1 MVHVSALQ
9 PTCTNNTEV
18 EPMGSCAP
26 AVKDGCGGNCEL
38 KCSSKSQC
46 MFGAESFVEVGVC
59 VPFPEPTNCYRL
71 GLPPALEFGEWDNT
85 CYSTPIKQNCTATC
99 PDKYQPGS
107 SGAPTS
113 TCTVDRFRGLV
124 WSEPVGSCEL
134 VPALDCTGQPAKPKN
149 GAWSCGSTTADGAV
163 CRGTCD
169 NGYTMAGVLSA
180 TCTNGAWS
188 ATSGM
193 CVNTP
198 PPPNP
203 NVADFSLTDCGIEGR
218 DVVAT
223 STLILQRDDDWALL
237 TLPFEFTSYGTAY
250 SNLGVSCN
258 GYLTF
263 GAAGT
268 DACYYTSLWTDP
280 ADRADCVPLNSPAVA
295 IFLTDVVPDSVLYYS
310 DENTDDPSN
319 PYIIIQYTM
328 STIYNSSTHLGQFQI
343 YMFKN
348 GDIGFIYNT
357 IYAWPESKGERA
369 VVGIMSPDNSGTRT
383 FNMFS
388 EGEQKLKPGLA
399 LLFKPKG
406 VDGYESAVTWTDAVK
421 YVKFVQNPGAPP
433 RPVITFPA
441 ANAVVKSQT

>member
-1 MVHVSALQ
+1 
-9 PTCTNNTEV
+9 
-18 EPMGSCAP
+18 
-26 AVKDGCGGNCEL
+26 
-38 KCSSKSQC
+38 
-46 MFGAESFVEVGVC
+46 
-59 VPFPEPTNCYRL
+59 
-71 GLPPALEFGEWDNT
+71 
-85 CYSTPIKQNCTATC
+85 
-99 PDKYQPGS
+99 
-107 SGAPTS
+107 
-113 TCTVDRFRGLV
+113 
-124 WSEPVGSCEL
+124 
-134 VPALDCTGQPAKPKN
+134 
-149 GAWSCGSTTADGAV
+149 
-163 CRGTCD
+163 
-169 NGYTMAGVLSA
+169 MAGVLSA

-203 NVADFSLTDCGIEGR
+203 NVADLPLTDCGIEGR

-237 TLPFEFTSYGTAY
+237 TLPFEFTSYGTACC
-250 SNLGVSCN
+250 NLGVSCN

-268 DACYYTSLWTDP
+268 DGCYYTSLWTDP

-295 IFLTDVVPDSVLYYS
+295 IFLTDVVPGSVLYYS
-310 DENTDDPSN
+310 DESTDDPSN

-328 STIYNSSTHLGQFQI
+328 STIYNSRTHLGQFQI
-343 YMFKN
+343 YMFKI

-369 VVGIMSPDNSGTRT
+369 VVGIMSTDNSGTRT

-433 RPVITFPA
+433 RPVITFPPCCQRSCEKVRPEAGLDYVSRQPGCIQHVLPVHGHRHLAQQPHQA
-441 ANAVVKSQT
+441 ASANLYRLDIQTHPRHPSKCRSDVLVLHAFADTQHLHMLCVGCVVCSVTGCSKACPVDFQVVN